1 MKINQVKQ
9 YLKGMVEKNVPVATL
24 IVGTM
29 GMGKSQLV
37 KQVADELKIGFI
49 DLRLA
54 QQEPGDLIG
63 IPYQKEGR
71 TYWAKPNWFPED
83 GTKGILFLDEI
94 NRAPNDVR
102 QAVFQLVLDK
112 KMHTHTLPSG
122 WAIVSAMNPSN
133 GAYQVEDLDPAMVRR
148 FSTVVLEPDTDAWLK
163 WADKNSVHHSITSF
177 INAHNDMLC
186 VQEQSS
192 IETKPS
198 ADGYR
203 MLSCVMQAGV
213 IPEGC
218 EAEIY
223 KGLIGKEQ
231 SLALLKY
238 QREAY
243 NKPVSG
249 SEILKDYPKVK
260 AKVLAQKV
268 DATFITIKELLR
280 LVDTGAQE
288 KLITTDEV
296 NNVEQF
302 ILDSKAEFQ
311 ASMIKGLN
319 KEILKLLI
327 GRGKITQ
334 IIMKIMNGGTK

>member
-1 MKINQVKQ
+1 MKIPQVKQ
-9 YLKGMVEKNVPVATL
+9 YVKSIVEKNVPVSVL

-29 GMGKSQLV
+29 GMGKSQIV
-37 KQVADELKIGFI
+37 KQVADELKVGFI

-71 TYWAKPNWFPED
+71 TYWAKPSWFPEE
-83 GTKGILFLDEI
+83 GTKGVLFLDEI
-94 NRAPNDVR
+94 NRAPSDVR

-112 KMHTHTLPSG
+112 KMHTHTLPVG
-122 WAIVSAMNPSN
+122 WVIISAMNPSN
-133 GAYQVEDLDPAMVRR
+133 GTYQVEDLDPAMIRR
-148 FSTVVLEPDTDAWLK
+148 FSTVVLEPDTEAWLK
-163 WADKNSVHHSITSF
+163 WADKNNIDKCLVSF

-186 VQEQSS
+186 IQEEVQ

-203 MLSCVMQAGV
+203 MLSVIIGASV

-243 NKPVSG
+243 DKPVSG
-249 SEILKDYPKVK
+249 EEILSNYRNVYSKTHAQRTDAMFATVKD
-260 AKVLAQKV
+260 A
-268 DATFITIKELLR
+268 LR
-280 LVDTGAQE
+280 LINGELQRSPED
-288 KLITTDEV
+288 LINLES
-296 NNVEQF
+296 F
-302 ILDSKAEFQ
+302 IINSKAEFQ
-311 ASMIKGLN
+311 ALMIKGIK
-319 KEILKLLI
+319 KEYLQVLVER
-327 GRGKITQ
+327 GRIST
-334 IIMKIMNGGTK
+334 IIMKIMTGGTK